1 MKILRNILKG
11 ISFTGALFV
20 FHACYGE
27 PYDPLLREGGMA
39 PMSFT
44 LVSHVDGKP
53 IEGVKI
59 SASAWKTDDGK
70 QVIGTT
76 GADGKCT
83 VEIPYLRNNEG
94 PYIRFEDP
102 DKVFAV
108 KDTTLADLRE
118 RDITVKMDPK
128 L

>member
-27 PYDPLLREGGMA
+27 PYDPMLREGGKA

-44 LVSHVDGKP
+44 LVSHADGKP
-53 IEGVKI
+53 LQGIQIKSG
-59 SASAWKTDDGK
+59 AWKSAAK

-76 GADGKCT
+76 GADGKCS
-83 VEIPYLRNNEG
+83 VDIPYLRNNEG
-94 PYIRFEDP
+94 PFITFQDADGLYY
-102 DKVFAV
+102 V

-118 RDITVKMDPK
+118 RNIVVKMDPK
-128 L
+128 I

>member
-27 PYDPLLREGGMA
+27 PYDPLLRDGGTA

-44 LVSHVDGKP
+44 LVSHSDGKP
-53 IEGVKI
+53 LEGIKVMSSFW
-59 SASAWKTDDGK
+59 SANDIK

-76 GADGKCT
+76 GADGKCR
-83 VEIPYLRNNEG
+83 VNIPYLRNNEG
-94 PYIRFEDP
+94 PFIRFEDP
-102 DKVFAV
+102 DNEFEV

-118 RDITVKMDPK
+118 RDILVRMNPM

>member
-1 MKILRNILKG
+1 MKILRDILKG

-44 LVSHVDGKP
+44 LVSHADGKP

-70 QVIGTT
+70 QLIGTT

-83 VEIPYLRNNEG
+83 VNIPYLRNNEG
-94 PYIRFEDP
+94 PYIRFENQQ
-102 DKVFAV
+102 FAV

>member
-53 IEGVKI
+53 IEGVNI
-59 SASAWKTDDGK
+59 LSAAWKNAEK
-70 QVIGTT
+70 RVIGTT
-76 GADGKCT
+76 DADGKCT
-83 VEIPYLRNNEG
+83 VEIHYLRNNEG
-94 PYIRFEDP
+94 PYIKFQDAEGLYY
-102 DKVFAV
+102 V

-118 RDITVKMDPK
+118 RDIIVKMDPK